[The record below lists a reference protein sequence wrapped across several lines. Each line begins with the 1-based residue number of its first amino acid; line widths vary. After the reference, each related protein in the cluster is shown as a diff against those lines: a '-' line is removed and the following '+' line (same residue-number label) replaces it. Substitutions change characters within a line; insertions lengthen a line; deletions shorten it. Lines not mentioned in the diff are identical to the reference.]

1 MHSAFPKPGAKGLI
15 RHPVRRSCRSDRHFP
30 FPFVVLSGPQYIIS
44 TVPPEYNGLESIT
57 SDVGE
62 FEVL

>member
-30 FPFVVLSGPQYIIS
+30 FPFVVLSATIHIP

>member
-15 RHPVRRSCRSDRHFP
+15 RHPVCRSCRPDRHFP
-30 FPFVVLSGPQYIIS
+30 FPFVVPSGPQYIIP

-57 SDVGE
+57 LDVGE